1 MNSKKLFYVLIVLTG
16 AVIGAGIMAIV
27 QGDKKLSQQNSE
39 LTALKIEAN
48 SLENVQQSLILA
60 KKDIAMY
67 ADIEQIT
74 KTVVPLEKDQART
87 VREIIKLAAESKIS
101 IASVTFP
108 SSTLGT
114 KATPGAAA
122 PTGGASAT
130 QLQKVEGINNVERLE
145 ITVTSDTTKPVLY
158 TDLLQFLEKLEQNR
172 RTSQVGN
179 VNIQPDT
186 ENRNRLTFTLLL
198 NVYIKKN

>member
-1 MNSKKLFYVLIVLTG
+1 MNSKKLFYVFIVLTG
-16 AVIGAGIMAIV
+16 TVIGAGIMAII